1 MSSQLAACCQPQ
13 ASSRQ
18 PTPQDFFGDGELV
31 VGSAQTGRCAFEAA
45 NPGRYGLVVECRSE
59 QAVPNPRRAFVAFHR
74 LEVNR
79 MLMGV
84 SDQEA
89 YYAFDPIFGAL
100 AAGQRVL
107 INCKAGKH
115 RSRRRMF
122 TSVSHRSGELGAF
135 VAAAS
140 RVGAK
145 GVALWWRA
153 FAAKAMDIIDFMD
166 LKDLVR
172 ISCISW
178 ISSWQARTSRGSWIA
193 WISWISR
200 ISWSSW
206 ISWIAQIS
214 WNSS

>member
-1 MSSQLAACCQPQ
+1 MRSRGAGAFAAEGLRPYAGCLRSWRLAASHKLPAASQP
-13 ASSRQ
+13 
-18 PTPQDFFGDGELV
+18 PQDFFGDGELV

-89 YYAFDPIFGAL
+89 YDAFDPIFGAL

-122 TSVSHRSGELGAF
+122 TSMSHRSGEFGGLRGSSQQPAGW
-135 VAAAS
+135 VPRGWRYGGGPS
-140 RVGAK
+140 RPR
-145 GVALWWRA
+145 L
-153 FAAKAMDIIDFMD
+153 
-166 LKDLVR
+166 
-172 ISCISW
+172 W
-178 ISSWQARTSRGSWIA
+178 IS
-193 WISWISR
+193 
-200 ISWSSW
+200 
-206 ISWIAQIS
+206 
-214 WNSS
+214 